1 MSTLNLSYLEG
12 PSGAEPGFM
21 QSPTEFE
28 QFYLFVF

>member
-21 QSPTEFE
+21 QSRTEFE
-28 QFYLFVF
+28 QF